1 MIKLLEN
8 GTLEVVK
15 VYNTIYSARMDLRQR
30 DKEKYLVEYC
40 DSIYSIGKFFELI
53 EGGDYIG

>member
-1 MIKLLEN
+1 MIKLITN
-8 GTLEVVK
+8 GTLKVVK

-40 DSIYSIGKFFELI
+40 NRIYTIGNFFELI
-53 EGGDYIG
+53 EGDYIG

>member
-1 MIKLLEN
+1 MIKLITN
-8 GTLEVVK
+8 GTLKVVK

-40 DSIYSIGKFFELI
+40 DKIYTIGKFFELI
-53 EGGDYIG
+53 EGDYIG

>member
-40 DSIYSIGKFFELI
+40 DSIYSELI
-53 EGGDYIG
+53 NNYEKEVNIIIL

>member
-1 MIKLLEN
+1 MIKLITN
-8 GTLEVVK
+8 GTLKVVK

-40 DSIYSIGKFFELI
+40 DSIYSIDNFFELI
-53 EGGDYIG
+53 EGDYIG

>member
-1 MIKLLEN
+1 MIKLITN
-8 GTLEVVK
+8 GTLKVVK

-40 DSIYSIGKFFELI
+40 DSIYSIGIFLELI
-53 EGGDYIG
+53 EGDYIG

>member
-1 MIKLLEN
+1 MIKLITN

-30 DKEKYLVEYC
+30 DKEKYLVEYY
-40 DSIYSIGKFFELI
+40 DSIYSIGNFFELI
-53 EGGDYIG
+53 EGDYIG